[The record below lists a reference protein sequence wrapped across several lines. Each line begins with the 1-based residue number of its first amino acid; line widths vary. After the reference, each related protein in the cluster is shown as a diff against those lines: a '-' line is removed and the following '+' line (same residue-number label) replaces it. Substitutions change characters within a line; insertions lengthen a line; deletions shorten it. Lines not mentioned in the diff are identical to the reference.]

1 MSDRKGKELELND
14 SEKEKNRT
22 SEPEA
27 LSDDE
32 LDSVLGGY
40 QVVFQDSG
48 VNRDSWFVSYMTR
61 RMVQDSIRQE
71 MGSSQ
76 GVLPGEITIRG
87 RSFLLNQEGDNI
99 YVQEKP

>member
-1 MSDRKGKELELND
+1 MPDRKGKETKLND
-14 SEKEKNRT
+14 SEKNQT
-22 SEPEA
+22 ALPEA

-40 QVVFQDSG
+40 QVVFQDTG

-71 MGSSQ
+71 FGSSQ
-76 GVLPGEITIRG
+76 GVLPGEITVRG
-87 RSFLLNQEGDNI
+87 RSFLLNQVGDNI
-99 YVQEKP
+99 YVEEKP

>member
-1 MSDRKGKELELND
+1 MPDRIEIKLND
-14 SEKEKNRT
+14 FEENRT
-22 SEPEA
+22 AVPEA

-40 QVVFQDSG
+40 QVVFQDTG

-71 MGSSQ
+71 LGSSQ

-87 RSFLLNQEGDNI
+87 RSFFLNQIGDSI
-99 YVQEKP
+99 YVEEKP

>member
-1 MSDRKGKELELND
+1 MPDRKDIKLND
-14 SEKEKNRT
+14 SEKNRT
-22 SEPEA
+22 AVPEA

-40 QVVFQDSG
+40 QVVFQDTG

-71 MGSSQ
+71 FGSSQ
-76 GVLPGEITIRG
+76 GVLPGEITVRG
-87 RSFLLNQEGDNI
+87 RSFLLNQVGDSI
-99 YVQEKP
+99 YVEEKP

>member
-1 MSDRKGKELELND
+1 MPDRKDIKLND
-14 SEKEKNRT
+14 SEKNRT
-22 SEPEA
+22 AVPEA

-40 QVVFQDSG
+40 QVVFQDTG

-71 MGSSQ
+71 LGSSQ
-76 GVLPGEITIRG
+76 GVLPGEITVRG
-87 RSFLLNQEGDNI
+87 RSFLLNQVGDNI
-99 YVQEKP
+99 YVEEKP

>member
-1 MSDRKGKELELND
+1 MPDRKDIKLND
-14 SEKEKNRT
+14 SEKNRT
-22 SEPEA
+22 AVPEA

-40 QVVFQDSG
+40 QVVFQDTG

-71 MGSSQ
+71 FGSSQ
-76 GVLPGEITIRG
+76 GVLPGEITVRG
-87 RSFLLNQEGDNI
+87 RSFLLNQVGDNI
-99 YVQEKP
+99 YVEEKP

>member
-1 MSDRKGKELELND
+1 MPDRKDIKLND
-14 SEKEKNRT
+14 SEKNR
-22 SEPEA
+22 SAVPEA

-40 QVVFQDSG
+40 QVVFQDIG

-71 MGSSQ
+71 LGSSQ

-87 RSFLLNQEGDNI
+87 RSFLLNQVGDNI
-99 YVQEKP
+99 YVEEKP

>member
-1 MSDRKGKELELND
+1 MPDRKDIKLND
-14 SEKEKNRT
+14 SEKNR
-22 SEPEA
+22 SAVPEA

-40 QVVFQDSG
+40 QVVFQDTG

-71 MGSSQ
+71 LGSSQ

-87 RSFLLNQEGDNI
+87 RSFLLNRVGDNI
-99 YVQEKP
+99 YVEEKP

>member
-1 MSDRKGKELELND
+1 MPDRKDIKLND
-14 SEKEKNRT
+14 SEKNR
-22 SEPEA
+22 SAVPEA

-40 QVVFQDSG
+40 QVVFQDTG

-71 MGSSQ
+71 LGSSQ
-76 GVLPGEITIRG
+76 GVLPGEINVRG
-87 RSFLLNQEGDNI
+87 RSFLLNQVGDNI
-99 YVQEKP
+99 FVEEKP

>member
-1 MSDRKGKELELND
+1 MPDGKGEEIKLND
-14 SEKEKNRT
+14 SEKNQT
-22 SEPEA
+22 AVLEA

-40 QVVFQDSG
+40 QVVFQDTG

-61 RMVQDSIRQE
+61 RMVPDSIRQE
-71 MGSSQ
+71 LGSSQ

-87 RSFLLNQEGDNI
+87 RSFFLNQIGDSI
-99 YVQEKP
+99 YVEEKP

>member
-1 MSDRKGKELELND
+1 MPDRKEIKLND
-14 SEKEKNRT
+14 SEKNRT
-22 SEPEA
+22 AVPEA

-40 QVVFQDSG
+40 QVVFQDTG

-71 MGSSQ
+71 LGSSQ
-76 GVLPGEITIRG
+76 GVLPGEITVRG
-87 RSFLLNQEGDNI
+87 RSFLLNQVGDSI
-99 YVQEKP
+99 YVEEKP

>member
-1 MSDRKGKELELND
+1 MPDRKDIKLND
-14 SEKEKNRT
+14 SEKNRT
-22 SEPEA
+22 AVPEA

-40 QVVFQDSG
+40 QVVFQDTG

-71 MGSSQ
+71 LGSSQ
-76 GVLPGEITIRG
+76 GVLPGEITVRG
-87 RSFLLNQEGDNI
+87 RSFLLNQDGDNI
-99 YVQEKP
+99 YVEEKP

>member
-1 MSDRKGKELELND
+1 MPDRKDIKLND
-14 SEKEKNRT
+14 SEKNR
-22 SEPEA
+22 SAVPEA
-27 LSDDE
+27 LIDDE

-40 QVVFQDSG
+40 QVVFQDIG

-71 MGSSQ
+71 LGSSQ

-87 RSFLLNQEGDNI
+87 RSFLLNQVGDNM
-99 YVQEKP
+99 YVEEKP

>member
-1 MSDRKGKELELND
+1 MPDRNGKELNVND
-14 SEKEKNRT
+14 SEQKNRAAA
-22 SEPEA
+22 PKA

-32 LDSVLGGY
+32 LDSVIGGY

-61 RMVQDSIRQE
+61 RMVHDSIRQE
-71 MGSSQ
+71 LGASQ

-87 RSFLLNQEGDNI
+87 RSFLLNQVGDSI

>member
-1 MSDRKGKELELND
+1 MPDRKDIKLND
-14 SEKEKNRT
+14 SEKNR
-22 SEPEA
+22 SAVPEA

-40 QVVFQDSG
+40 QVVFQDTG

-71 MGSSQ
+71 FGSSQ
-76 GVLPGEITIRG
+76 GVLPGEITVRG
-87 RSFLLNQEGDNI
+87 RSFLLNQVGDNI
-99 YVQEKP
+99 YVEEKP

>member
-1 MSDRKGKELELND
+1 MPDGKGEEIKLND
-14 SEKEKNRT
+14 SEKNQT
-22 SEPEA
+22 AVLEA

-40 QVVFQDSG
+40 QVVFQDTG

-71 MGSSQ
+71 LSSSQ
-76 GVLPGEITIRG
+76 GVLPGEVTIRG
-87 RSFLLNQEGDNI
+87 RSFLLNQVGDNI
-99 YVQEKP
+99 YVEEKP